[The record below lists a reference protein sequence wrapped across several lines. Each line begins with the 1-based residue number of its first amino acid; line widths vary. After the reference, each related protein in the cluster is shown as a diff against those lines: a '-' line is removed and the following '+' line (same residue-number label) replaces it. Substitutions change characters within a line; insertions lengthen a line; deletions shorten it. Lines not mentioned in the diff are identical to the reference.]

1 MKLLIIEDDLLTA
14 DNIKT
19 LLTKNNHEVKMAKNS
34 LEAIKLAEAFW
45 PNLAIVDIHLKQS
58 SSDGIGIAN
67 ILKKTFNIPIIFL
80 TGKSDPSTFSLAKAI
95 QPLAYL
101 IKPFNP
107 QELVFQVELA
117 YEHFIINQPS
127 SNPLANESVYF
138 PDKNGHKKV
147 EKKDVSYIKAS
158 GNFTFLYLNEN
169 SQIILTGNL
178 GYYAQFFPSSAFF
191 QCHRSYIINLEHINR
206 IIDDTIYL
214 KNFKE
219 AIPLA
224 ASRKAEFLKR
234 ICLVRTPG

>member
-14 DNIKT
+14 DNIET
-19 LLTKNNHEVKMAKNS
+19 LLTKNNHEVRKAKNS
-34 LEAIKLAEAFW
+34 LEAIKLAETFW

-58 SSDGIGIAN
+58 SSDGIEIAN
-67 ILKKTFNIPIIFL
+67 ILKKTFNVPIIFL
-80 TGKSDPSTFSLAKAI
+80 TGKSDPLTFSLAKNI

-117 YEHFIINQPS
+117 YEHFMINQPNN
-127 SNPLANESVYF
+127 NPLASESVYF

-147 EKKDVSYIKAS
+147 EKKEVSYIKAS
-158 GNFTFLYLNEN
+158 GNFTLLYINEN
-169 SQIILTGNL
+169 AHIILTGNL
-178 GYYAQFFPSSAFF
+178 GYYAQFFASTAFF
-191 QCHRSYIINLEHINR
+191 QCHRSYIINLEHIDR
-206 IIDDTIYL
+206 IADDYIYL

-224 ASRKAEFLKR
+224 SSRKAEFYKR
-234 ICLVRTPG
+234 ISLVRTPG